1 MRAVAGKGGAGDTVI
16 LDGALDEGEA
26 VGLDILVRHLAAADQ
41 LHHER
46 IERLGQAEVLEERV
60 CWPWFEL
67 AHYTHTMHTTR
78 HTT

>member
-1 MRAVAGKGGAGDTVI
+1 MI

-26 VGLDILVRHLAAADQ
+26 VGLDILMRHLAAADQ

-60 CWPWFEL
+60 CWQ
-67 AHYTHTMHTTR
+67 
-78 HTT
+78 